1 MLEVKDVNQFY
12 GGSHILR
19 DVSFT
24 APIGEC
30 SVVLGRNG
38 VGKTTLL
45 KCLMGILPIK
55 SGQILL
61 NGKDISK
68 LSPEQRVREGLA
80 YVPQGRDIFSTLT
93 VEENILIGMAK
104 FKGAKTKKVPEHL
117 YEIFPVLDEMKH
129 RRGGDLSGGQQ
140 QQLAIARA
148 LAVNPEILILDEA
161 VSALDVSIQAQILDL
176 LSDLKAQFALSI
188 IFISHDLGVIH
199 HIADRVLVMQ
209 DGQVVEEGSA
219 EAIFTQPQH
228 AYTQQ
233 LLSALPQLET
243 VPLQQAA

>member
-1 MLEVKDVNQFY
+1 MLEVKTINQYY

-19 DVSFT
+19 DVSLT
-24 APIGEC
+24 APVGEC

-45 KCLMGILPIK
+45 KCLMGVLPIK

-61 NGKDISK
+61 DGKDISK
-68 LSPEQRVREGLA
+68 LSPENRVRAGMA

-104 FKGAKTKKVPEHL
+104 FKGSKAKKVPNHL
-117 YEIFPVLDEMKH
+117 YEIFPVLDEMSQ

-148 LAVNPEILILDEA
+148 LASEPRVLILDEPTEG
-161 VSALDVSIQAQILDL
+161 IQP
-176 LSDLKAQFALSI
+176 SI
-188 IFISHDLGVIH
+188 IKDIGRVIRRL
-199 HIADRVLVMQ
+199 ADQGDMAIILVEQFYDFAEELADNYTVMAR
-209 DGQVVEEGSA
+209 GQVIAQGIGADMPEKGIRELV
-219 EAIFTQPQH
+219 AI
-228 AYTQQ
+228 
-233 LLSALPQLET
+233 
-243 VPLQQAA
+243 

>member
-1 MLEVKDVNQFY
+1 MLEVKQINQFY

-19 DVSFT
+19 DVSLS
-24 APIGEC
+24 APVGEC

-55 SGQILL
+55 SGEILL
-61 NGKDISK
+61 DGKDIAK
-68 LSPEQRVREGLA
+68 MTPEQRVRAGLA

-104 FKGAKTKKVPEHL
+104 FSGAKTRKVPSHL

-148 LAVNPEILILDEA
+148 LASEPRVLILDEPTEG
-161 VSALDVSIQAQILDL
+161 IQP
-176 LSDLKAQFALSI
+176 SI
-188 IFISHDLGVIH
+188 IKDIGRVIRKL
-199 HIADRVLVMQ
+199 ADQGEMAIILVEQFYDFAEELADAYTVMAR
-209 DGQVVEEGSA
+209 GQVVAHGRGEEMPEKGIR
-219 EAIFTQPQH
+219 ELVAI
-228 AYTQQ
+228 
-233 LLSALPQLET
+233 
-243 VPLQQAA
+243 

>member
-1 MLEVKDVNQFY
+1 MLEVKRINQYY

-19 DVSFT
+19 DVT
-24 APIGEC
+24 LQAPVGEC

-45 KCLMGILPIK
+45 KCLMGILPVK

-61 NGKDISK
+61 DGDDITK
-68 LSPEQRVREGLA
+68 LSPEQRVHRGLA

-104 FKGAKTKKVPEHL
+104 FSGSKARHVPPHL
-117 YEIFPVLDEMKH
+117 YDIFPVLEEMKQ

-148 LAVNPEILILDEA
+148 LASKPRVLILDEPTEGIQPSIIKDIGKVIEQL
-161 VSALDVSIQAQILDL
+161 VSAGEMSI
-176 LSDLKAQFALSI
+176 
-188 IFISHDLGVIH
+188 
-199 HIADRVLVMQ
+199 VLVEQFYDFAEDLADNYTVMSRGKVIAQGSGYEMADKGIQ
-209 DGQVVEEGSA
+209 DLV
-219 EAIFTQPQH
+219 AI
-228 AYTQQ
+228 
-233 LLSALPQLET
+233 
-243 VPLQQAA
+243 

>member
-1 MLEVKDVNQFY
+1 MLQVNGINQYY

-24 APIGEC
+24 AHVGAC

-55 SGQILL
+55 SGQILF
-61 NGKDISK
+61 NDQDISK
-68 LSPEQRVREGLA
+68 LSPEQRVRAGLA

-104 FKGAKTKKVPEHL
+104 FSRAKAKQVPKHL
-117 YEIFPVLDEMKH
+117 YDIFPVLDEMKH

-148 LAVNPEILILDEA
+148 LASEPTVLILDEPTEG
-161 VSALDVSIQAQILDL
+161 IQP
-176 LSDLKAQFALSI
+176 SI
-188 IFISHDLGVIH
+188 IKDIG
-199 HIADRVLVMQ
+199 RVLRDLADKGDMAIVLVEQFYEFAEELADNYTVLSRGKVISQGAGDTMVDNKVQ
-209 DGQVVEEGSA
+209 DLV
-219 EAIFTQPQH
+219 AI
-228 AYTQQ
+228 
-233 LLSALPQLET
+233 
-243 VPLQQAA
+243 

>member
-1 MLEVKDVNQFY
+1 MLEVNTINQYY

-19 DVSFT
+19 DVSLT
-24 APIGEC
+24 APVGEC

-45 KCLMGILPIK
+45 KCLMGVLPIK

-61 NGKDISK
+61 DGKDISK
-68 LSPEQRVREGLA
+68 LSPENRVRAGMA

-104 FKGAKTKKVPEHL
+104 FKGSKAKKVPNHL
-117 YEIFPVLDEMKH
+117 YEIFPVLDEMSQ

-148 LAVNPEILILDEA
+148 LASEPRVLILDEPTEG
-161 VSALDVSIQAQILDL
+161 IQP
-176 LSDLKAQFALSI
+176 SI
-188 IFISHDLGVIH
+188 IKDIGRVIRRL
-199 HIADRVLVMQ
+199 ADQGDMAIILVEQFYDFAEELADNYTVMAR
-209 DGQVVEEGSA
+209 GQVIAQGMGRDMPEKGIRELV
-219 EAIFTQPQH
+219 AI
-228 AYTQQ
+228 
-233 LLSALPQLET
+233 
-243 VPLQQAA
+243 

>member
-1 MLEVKDVNQFY
+1 MLEVKEVNQFY

-19 DVSFT
+19 DVSLS
-24 APIGEC
+24 APVGEC

-61 NGKDISK
+61 DGKDIAK
-68 LSPEQRVREGLA
+68 MSPEQRVRAGLA

-104 FKGAKTKKVPEHL
+104 FSGAKTRNVPSHL

-148 LAVNPEILILDEA
+148 LASEPRVLILDEPTEG
-161 VSALDVSIQAQILDL
+161 IQPW
-176 LSDLKAQFALSI
+176 I
-188 IFISHDLGVIH
+188 IKDIGRVIRKL
-199 HIADRVLVMQ
+199 ADQGEMAIVLVEQFYDFAEELADNYTVMAR
-209 DGQVVEEGSA
+209 GQVIAHGQGA
-219 EAIFTQPQH
+219 EMPEKGIRELVAI
-228 AYTQQ
+228 
-233 LLSALPQLET
+233 
-243 VPLQQAA
+243 

>member
-1 MLEVKDVNQFY
+1 MLEVNTINQYY

-19 DVSFT
+19 DVSLT
-24 APIGEC
+24 APVGEC

-61 NGKDISK
+61 DGKDISK
-68 LSPEQRVREGLA
+68 LSPENRVRAGMA

-104 FKGAKTKKVPEHL
+104 FKGSKAKKVPNHL
-117 YEIFPVLDEMKH
+117 YEIFPVLDEMSQ

-148 LAVNPEILILDEA
+148 LASEPRVLILDEPTEG
-161 VSALDVSIQAQILDL
+161 IQP
-176 LSDLKAQFALSI
+176 SI
-188 IFISHDLGVIH
+188 IKDIGRVIRRL
-199 HIADRVLVMQ
+199 ADQGDMAIILVEQFYDFAEELADNYTVMAR
-209 DGQVVEEGSA
+209 GQVIAQGKGSDMP
-219 EAIFTQPQH
+219 EKGIRELVAI
-228 AYTQQ
+228 
-233 LLSALPQLET
+233 
-243 VPLQQAA
+243 

>member
-1 MLEVKDVNQFY
+1 MLEVNTINQYY

-19 DVSFT
+19 DVSLT
-24 APIGEC
+24 APVGEC

-45 KCLMGILPIK
+45 KCLMGVLPIK

-61 NGKDISK
+61 DGKDISK
-68 LSPEQRVREGLA
+68 LSPENRVHAGMA

-104 FKGAKTKKVPEHL
+104 FKGSKAKKVPNHL
-117 YEIFPVLDEMKH
+117 YEIFPVLDEMSQ

-148 LAVNPEILILDEA
+148 LASEPRVLILDEPTEG
-161 VSALDVSIQAQILDL
+161 IQP
-176 LSDLKAQFALSI
+176 SI
-188 IFISHDLGVIH
+188 IKDIGRVIRRL
-199 HIADRVLVMQ
+199 ADQGDMAIILVEQFYDFAEELADNYTVMAR
-209 DGQVVEEGSA
+209 GQVVAQGMGGDMPEKGIRELV
-219 EAIFTQPQH
+219 AI
-228 AYTQQ
+228 
-233 LLSALPQLET
+233 
-243 VPLQQAA
+243 

>member
-1 MLEVKDVNQFY
+1 MLQVNDINQYY

-24 APIGEC
+24 APVGAC

-55 SGQILL
+55 SGEILL
-61 NGKDISK
+61 NDKDISK
-68 LSPEQRVREGLA
+68 MSPEQRVRAGLA

-104 FKGAKTKKVPEHL
+104 FSRSKAKHVPKYL
-117 YEIFPVLDEMKH
+117 YDIFPVLDEMKH

-148 LAVNPEILILDEA
+148 LASEPTVLILDEPTEG
-161 VSALDVSIQAQILDL
+161 IQP
-176 LSDLKAQFALSI
+176 SI
-188 IFISHDLGVIH
+188 IKDIG
-199 HIADRVLVMQ
+199 RVLRDLADKGDMAIVLVEQFYEFAEELADNYTVLSRGKVVSQGAGDTMVENKVQ
-209 DGQVVEEGSA
+209 DLV
-219 EAIFTQPQH
+219 AI
-228 AYTQQ
+228 
-233 LLSALPQLET
+233 
-243 VPLQQAA
+243 